1 MLERILDVKT
11 KKLRSKIIGEFKSKW
26 MDKSIQDATW
36 EREKTFI
43 TYFPN
48 VSLQECNVLKRGYV
62 AGMNIKYSMVPLY
75 SIHVDKSVRA
85 KRECKEGKDHF

>member
-36 EREKTFI
+36 NEKKLLQLTSLTFYCKSPI
-43 TYFPN
+43 FK
-48 VSLQECNVLKRGYV
+48 EGDYV
-62 AGMNIKYSMVPLY
+62 MGMNINYPV
-75 SIHVDKSVRA
+75 V
-85 KRECKEGKDHF
+85 